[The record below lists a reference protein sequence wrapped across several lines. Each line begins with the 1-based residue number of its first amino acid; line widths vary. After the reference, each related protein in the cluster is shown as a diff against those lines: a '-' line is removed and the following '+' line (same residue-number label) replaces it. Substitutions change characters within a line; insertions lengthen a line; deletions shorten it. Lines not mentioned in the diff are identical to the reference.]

1 MICISLS
8 STEPFFN
15 LAVDEYLLKNSREE
29 FLILG
34 INERSVI
41 IGKHQSAHRET
52 DTKFIT
58 VNTIPVIRRI
68 SGGGTVFHDTGN
80 LNFSFILNSTEGK
93 QIDFRKYT
101 LPVINFLSTL
111 GIEAKFGG
119 KNDLLT
125 GGLKIS
131 GNAEHVYRDRVLH
144 HGTLLFDSDLELMR
158 GALRKDTSKYGTRA
172 VRSNPSPVT
181 NLAGMLNGVDS
192 IYAFRSL
199 MLRWFLEYSPGTFT
213 GELSDG
219 ENERIRLLAETKYR
233 TWEWNYAYGPGYH
246 FINRFE
252 FKGDES
258 QCSLFV
264 KDGIITEIMVKGP
277 AELEKTCRK
286 LTGCKHMVECVQD
299 VLEKENIFKPGFDI
313 YNFF

>member
-1 MICISLS
+1 LS
-8 STEPFFN
+8 
-15 LAVDEYLLKNSREE
+15 
-29 FLILG
+29 
-34 INERSVI
+34 
-41 IGKHQSAHRET
+41 
-52 DTKFIT
+52 
-58 VNTIPVIRRI
+58 
-68 SGGGTVFHDTGN
+68 
-80 LNFSFILNSTEGK
+80 
-93 QIDFRKYT
+93 
-101 LPVINFLSTL
+101 
-111 GIEAKFGG
+111 
-119 KNDLLT
+119 
-125 GGLKIS
+125 
-131 GNAEHVYRDRVLH
+131 
-144 HGTLLFDSDLELMR
+144 
-158 GALRKDTSKYGTRA
+158 
-172 VRSNPSPVT
+172 
-181 NLAGMLNGVDS
+181 
-192 IYAFRSL
+192 
-199 MLRWFLEYSPGTFT
+199 WFLEYSPGTFT

-286 LTGCKHMVECVQD
+286 LIGCKHMVECVQD